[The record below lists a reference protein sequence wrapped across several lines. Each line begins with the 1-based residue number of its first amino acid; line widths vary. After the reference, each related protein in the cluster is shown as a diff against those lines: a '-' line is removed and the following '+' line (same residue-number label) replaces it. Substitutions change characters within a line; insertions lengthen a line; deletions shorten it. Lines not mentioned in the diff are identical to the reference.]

1 MEYKRTQQAN
11 RPIAEVVA
19 GAAGGE
25 ERAWDEL
32 HRRYHRLIAGV
43 AHTWG
48 CSAADVPDVQQAVW
62 ARLFE
67 NIGRLRQPE
76 AIAGWLAVVT
86 RRECIRLCGNRP
98 QTVQI
103 DETAPLPSGDDEPLV
118 TVLHAERR
126 AAVRRAVATLPARR
140 RTLLETMLDH
150 RRGVRP
156 AGDPAVDAGW
166 QHRPDSPAQS
176 QRPAGAPGT
185 GRLAADHPHGVAP
198 PERDRAAQRA
208 PRSGVRS
215 ALPA

>member
-1 MEYKRTQQAN
+1 MECRTMEYRRTQQAN

-19 GAAGGE
+19 AAAGGE

-32 HRRYHRLIAGV
+32 VRRYSKLIAGV

-86 RRECIRLCGNRP
+86 RRECSRLCGNRP

-103 DETAPLPSGDDEPLV
+103 DETAPLPAGDDEPLV

-150 RRGVRP
+150 
-156 AGDPAVDAGW
+156 
-166 QHRPDSPAQS
+166 PDEEYDQLAI
-176 QRPAGAPGT
+176 
-185 GRLAADHPHGVAP
+185 RLAMPVGSIGP
-198 PERDRAAQRA
+198 TRR
-208 PRSGVRS
+208 RSLNDLRGRRELG
-215 ALPA
+215 AWRPTARTA